1 MLVIQLHFVVSD
13 TKQIAFENLKS
24 RGIAWNSGTMSIQG
38 IHIVHI
44 PFQLQLN
51 DLLVLLF
58 KLPLRSRGRG
68 VEGLNE
74 IFFFFVLLEPRI
86 MRAGKDFHYS

>member
-68 VEGLNE
+68 VEGSNE
-74 IFFFFVLLEPRI
+74 IFFFCPART
-86 MRAGKDFHYS
+86 